1 MRMNH
6 DDYNFI
12 MKCLNWS
19 ISHNDGVEEELYDIV
34 ENQSSQEKE
43 KESSPQSKDPF
54 YLIVEMECISLFVT
68 QKNAP
73 IAFLVLDGM
82 TYNLKLIDDRM

>member
-1 MRMNH
+1 MTQFFMRINH

-43 KESSPQSKDPF
+43 KESSPESKDPF
-54 YLIVEMECISLFVT
+54 YLIV
-68 QKNAP
+68 
-73 IAFLVLDGM
+73 
-82 TYNLKLIDDRM
+82 

>member
-1 MRMNH
+1 MRLSVKMTQFFMRMNH

-34 ENQSSQEKE
+34 ENQSSQEKG
-43 KESSPQSKDPF
+43 STPQSKDPF
-54 YLIVEMECISLFVT
+54 YLNV
-68 QKNAP
+68 
-73 IAFLVLDGM
+73 
-82 TYNLKLIDDRM
+82 